1 MWLACKGNSSEIL
14 CCGTG
19 LGYILLWKQCST
31 MMITEFEET
40 LARHH
45 HLHMELQTTVPWAMY
60 PQGVDILVFRMFDG
74 EIHTLC
80 RKDRV
85 VLATKTSG
93 RMIRSA
99 AVDPACTCFV
109 IDNAINRFSL
119 HRMVDS
125 ICIRTYNT
133 NPKKTY
139 PKQVTL
145 AEGGTVVIGRSD
157 DGFIY
162 VFNKATSE
170 LVQMLQ
176 HSFIGQ
182 VQTVTVR

>member
-1 MWLACKGNSSEIL
+1 
-14 CCGTG
+14 
-19 LGYILLWKQCST
+19 
-31 MMITEFEET
+31 
-40 LARHH
+40 
-45 HLHMELQTTVPWAMY
+45 MELQTTVPWAMY

-74 EIHTLC
+74 EM
-80 RKDRV
+80 KDRV

-93 RMIRSA
+93 RMI
-99 AVDPACTCFV
+99 
-109 IDNAINRFSL
+109 FSL

-182 VQTVTVR
+182 VQTVTTHDAGDAHLIIAVTSSNENNITISMWKKQAMTHLVAMVVIVIFAWQMMVVYEEQKMVMLDEVGRAVKV